1 MKNKRIVGHKQKL
14 DALFAKTKDLGED
27 AELIAHWS
35 RYLCV
40 LVSGFVEAS
49 VRTLIA
55 DYTSSRSAP
64 EIAHFVG
71 SKLKMFTNAKTNKIL
86 DLVAEF
92 GNEYKEE
99 LAKALTEEIK
109 DAVDSVVGNRH
120 LIAHGNDVGIG
131 IATMKNY
138 YSSVVKAVEELE
150 KHFANE
156 RSE

>member
-1 MKNKRIVGHKQKL
+1 MKNQKIVSHKQKL
-14 DALFAKTKDLGED
+14 DALFAKTKDLNSD

-55 DYTSSRSAP
+55 DYATSRSSP

-71 SKLKMFTNAKTNKIL
+71 TKLKIFTNAKTNKIL

-92 GNEYKEE
+92 GNDFREE
-99 LAKALTEEIK
+99 LAKVLTDELK
-109 DAVDSVVGNRH
+109 DSVDSVVSNRH
-120 LIAHGNDVGIG
+120 LIAHGQDVGIG
-131 IATMKNY
+131 IATIKKY
-138 YSSVVKAVEELE
+138 YSSVVTAVEELE
-150 KHFANE
+150 KQFANQRFE
-156 RSE
+156 